1 MVTRKELE
9 KQGWVYVCCESKSD
23 GYENT
28 TQLHKMGV
36 PDSNIKYIPPKELTD
51 IDFPKS
57 VLENLTNSNY
67 RAVFYKP
74 LKKANSPEH

>member
-9 KQGWVYVCCESKSD
+9 KQGWVYVCCESKGD
-23 GYENT
+23 GFENT
-28 TQLHKMGV
+28 KQLHERGI
-36 PDSNIKYIPPKELTD
+36 PDNHIKYVSPKELTD
-51 IDFPKS
+51 IDFPAN

-74 LKKANSPEH
+74 LKKNQ